1 MKIVVAE
8 EKREMM
14 KLLEVMI
21 KLADKDKELTVED
34 FVQTVIDIYGKE
46 ETDETD

>member
-1 MKIVVAE
+1 MSNKKE
-8 EKREMM
+8 

-34 FVQTVIDIYGKE
+34 FVQTVTDIYGKE